1 MWRNISDRIHRF
13 STGWA
18 TIASL
23 GIFLLFTAVVLPSQ
37 VTRSEAVTGDAA
49 SPDMSFYYTADE
61 LYQLAGSYGEE
72 GREAYIRA
80 RFTFDLLW
88 PLVYGFFLSTAI
100 SWTFRN
106 AFSRESKLQLANI
119 VPILGVL
126 FDYLENISTSIVM
139 ARYPSPTAVLDGLAS
154 VFTMVKWIF
163 VIASFTLLLAGMLVV
178 ISRRVGL
185 SSRQ

>member
-1 MWRNISDRIHRF
+1 MWRNLSDRIHRF
-13 STGWA
+13 STGWV

-23 GIFLLFTAVVLPSQ
+23 VIFLLFTALVLPGQAS
-37 VTRSEAVTGDAA
+37 RSEAVTGEAT

-61 LYQLAGSYGEE
+61 LYQLASSYGEE

-88 PLVYGFFLSTAI
+88 SIVYGFFLSTAI
-100 SWTFRN
+100 SWTFRD
-106 AFSRESKLQLANI
+106 AFSRESKWQLANI

-139 ARYPSPTAVLDGLAS
+139 ARYPSPTAVLDELAS
-154 VFTMVKWIF
+154 VFSMAKWIF
-163 VIASFTLLLAGMLVV
+163 VVASFALLLVGVLVLL
-178 ISRRVGL
+178 SRRVGL
-185 SSRQ
+185 TSRQ

>member
-1 MWRNISDRIHRF
+1 MWRNLSDRIQRF
-13 STGWA
+13 STGWV

-23 GIFLLFTAVVLPSQ
+23 VIFLLFTALVLPGQTS
-37 VTRSEAVTGDAA
+37 RSEAVTGEAT

-61 LYQLAGSYGEE
+61 LYQLADSYGEE
-72 GREAYIRA
+72 GRAAYIRA

-106 AFSRESKLQLANI
+106 AFSRESKLQLANT

-154 VFTMVKWIF
+154 VFTMVKWILL
-163 VIASFTLLLAGMLVV
+163 VASFAILFAGMLVL
-178 ISRRVGL
+178 ISRWVGL
-185 SSRQ
+185 TSRQ